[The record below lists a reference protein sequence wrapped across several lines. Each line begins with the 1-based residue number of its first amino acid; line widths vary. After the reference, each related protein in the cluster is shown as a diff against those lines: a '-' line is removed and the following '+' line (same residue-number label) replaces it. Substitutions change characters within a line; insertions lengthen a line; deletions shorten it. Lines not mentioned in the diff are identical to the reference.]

1 MLITP
6 VGSMLSGLHKNLTCL
21 KSCRAAR
28 RACRGLLPSSVLIT
42 PFGGML
48 NGLPGAPAYLVH
60 FGGWSCEAFN
70 YASDANDFSGVEDL
84 QKVLILAQR
93 RRRELRPPPRRGDRR
108 QRTGASRWGAS
119 VELLLRASIE
129 SLTVAN
135 AQQSA
140 AMLSLQLPLQQMLYA
155 TQGCC
160 IGAVYPYC
168 FPLSAPRT
176 TILQQ
181 LIIAAIC
188 WRPQALY

>member
-1 MLITP
+1 MCRACRGLLPSRVLITP

-93 RRRELRPPPRRGDRR
+93 RRRELAAAAAPRGPPPEDWCIEVGRFCR
-108 QRTGASRWGAS
+108 AS
-119 VELLLRASIE
+119 VES
-129 SLTVAN
+129 
-135 AQQSA
+135 
-140 AMLSLQLPLQQMLYA
+140 
-155 TQGCC
+155 
-160 IGAVYPYC
+160 
-168 FPLSAPRT
+168 FH
-176 TILQQ
+176 
-181 LIIAAIC
+181 
-188 WRPQALY
+188 